1 MRISQVRAN
10 YNYIKKYGKDKVIN
24 KERTD
29 MCKDKEKEDIYSDES
44 FEERKRERRERERKA
59 LEQYELEELEYKKEM
74 NKLKK
79 QQRELTIAYIIGAQK
94 TFTTGFIFRS
104 RLNCPNAILTQK
116 ALDNVSKEEDSD
128 E

>member
-24 KERTD
+24 KERIVMT
-29 MCKDKEKEDIYSDES
+29 S
-44 FEERKRERRERERKA
+44 FEERERERRELERKR
-59 LEQYELEELEYKKEM
+59 LEQYELEYLEYNKEM

-79 QQRELTIAYIIGAQK
+79 QERELWIAYTIGAQK
-94 TFTTGFIFRS
+94 TRTTGFVFRS

>member
-29 MCKDKEKEDIYSDES
+29 MCKDKEKEDIKWCYVNQPSYRRCVKCFAAIYWDS
-44 FEERKRERRERERKA
+44 TPNKKYITCDKCRK
-59 LEQYELEELEYKKEM
+59 
-74 NKLKK
+74 
-79 QQRELTIAYIIGAQK
+79 
-94 TFTTGFIFRS
+94 
-104 RLNCPNAILTQK
+104 
-116 ALDNVSKEEDSD
+116 DSD